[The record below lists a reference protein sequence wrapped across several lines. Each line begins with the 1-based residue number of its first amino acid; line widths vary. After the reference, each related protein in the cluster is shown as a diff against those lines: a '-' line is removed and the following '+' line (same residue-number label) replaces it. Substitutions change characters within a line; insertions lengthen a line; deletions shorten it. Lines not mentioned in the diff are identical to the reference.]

1 MVFTGGAAS
10 RCSKTHAKTD
20 NHPSFLRHAYACR
33 YYYGTPTELFILNAF
48 VLKMLRQLSQNHK
61 KITIFAIR

>member
-1 MVFTGGAAS
+1 MVVTCGAAT

-48 VLKMLRQLSQNHK
+48 ALVLSNNFIQVISGFEFN
-61 KITIFAIR
+61 